1 MAEGDR
7 LRAEANRAAQ
17 VLLSLQNA
25 DQSAIVLRNSLDA
38 QAHTLGVA
46 IADSLPTDALL
57 TLLRETVEQREAVLT
72 GRQKARRNALEA
84 ATALA
89 TIRKENGPPTG
100 TLNSPHQGLAE
111 IKRQK

>member
-57 TLLRETVEQREAVLT
+57 TLLRATVEQREAVLT
-72 GRQKARRNALEA
+72 GRQKARRNRSEE
-84 ATALA
+84 
-89 TIRKENGPPTG
+89 RRVGKECVRTG
-100 TLNSPHQGLAE
+100 SYRWSPYHE
-111 IKRQK
+111 KKK